1 MDGKVFVDKMHFLHP
16 SIEGH
21 HEKVNPAINGN
32 FSSEELRKMW
42 KDIQSDYDKVMIN
55 FTNWATTIAT
65 LLRLLLLH

>member
-1 MDGKVFVDKMHFLHP
+1 
-16 SIEGH
+16 
-21 HEKVNPAINGN
+21 VNPAVNGN